1 MKMAPGLLRTGLTPS
16 FSSSVLPAL
25 ETHGPGVM
33 PSAVSQNDR
42 VPDPFWGRNAAM
54 AWLPPPTWFQ
64 LVTAQVKI
72 EASWAGV
79 SDAGAAVLT
88 AGCDQDTASP
98 ASATNA
104 TPPAANGGSVAPRAR
119 EDRAKLVQSGPL
131 LLLLKV
137 ASWPIPAEEPFG
149 RAIDGQSTFSGMES
163 PMAPLIGLIAS
174 QEYSYGL
181 AGTFVPQ
188 VVRAARVLS

>member
-1 MKMAPGLLRTGLTPS
+1 
-16 FSSSVLPAL
+16 
-25 ETHGPGVM
+25 
-33 PSAVSQNDR
+33 
-42 VPDPFWGRNAAM
+42 M

-64 LVTAQVKI
+64 LVSVQVKI
-72 EASWAGV
+72 AWSWATV

-149 RAIDGQSTFSGMES
+149 RGMFGQSTFSGIES
-163 PMAPLIGLIAS
+163 PMAPEIGLIAS

-181 AGTFVPQ
+181 AGTAEPHF
-188 VVRAARVLS
+188 VRAARVLS